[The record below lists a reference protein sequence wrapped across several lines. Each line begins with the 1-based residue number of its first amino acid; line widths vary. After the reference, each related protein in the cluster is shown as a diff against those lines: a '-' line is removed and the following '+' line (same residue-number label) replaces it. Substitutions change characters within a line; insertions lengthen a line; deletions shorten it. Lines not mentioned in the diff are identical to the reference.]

1 VEIYRDQAYGTP
13 GINPKRAITGLA
25 VDSPPRVSI
34 PGVEEHGE
42 GLAPSG
48 LRVGLL

>member
-1 VEIYRDQAYGTP
+1 VEIYRDQGYENP
-13 GINPKRAITGLA
+13 GINPKRAITRLA
-25 VDSPPRVSI
+25 VDSPPRVGI

-48 LRVGLL
+48 PRVGLL